1 MYRQEYPRPGF
12 VREKWRNLNGT
23 WLFEIEES
31 DKDYVNSAEYG
42 SMIEVPF
49 CPESRLSGIA
59 HRQPMNSVWYR
70 RSFELTEEYC
80 AGCVLLHFGAVD
92 FTAVV
97 FVNGRRVGSHSGG
110 YTPFSFDISDF
121 IHAGENTLI
130 VNSKDNYQDDTI
142 PSGKQSDRLENYG
155 CMYTRTTGIWQTVWL
170 EFTGKV
176 SFLKTKITPDTRSK
190 AIFIEAVL
198 SRSLAGSC
206 EAEVSYQGALVASGS
221 WMVDGVTLAFSVSL
235 DFEPKLWDVLQPN
248 LYDISLRLTENGLVT
263 DEVKTYCGFRTIEI
277 RGKQLLLNGK
287 PVFLRQVLDQGYYS
301 DGIYTAPSVQEIEK
315 DIDLAIQFGFNG
327 ARPHEKVFEELYLY
341 YADQKG
347 FLIWG
352 EYPNW
357 SCKMKPSNPVGMKNI
372 LSEWQTELERDYNH
386 PSVIGWCPLNEARF
400 GWNNATDYTGQK
412 ALYDAT
418 KAYDKTRPVI
428 GSSGGDLFI
437 TDINDGH
444 FYTHESE
451 KLKRYV
457 LSGKY
462 MEMPDFAY
470 CIWRFFQRK
479 LLKKQGLKAMPC
491 YVSEYGGLSY
501 MAEGKSWGYHGKY
514 KTEEEFVEKY
524 CELTNAL
531 FELECIGFCYTQL
544 YDVEQ
549 EQNGL
554 LKYDRSHKL
563 SAESIEKIVSC
574 NTQVKKQP

>member
-12 VREKWRNLNGT
+12 ARNEWLNLNGT

-31 DKDYVNSAEYG
+31 GSDYISRAEYN
-42 SMIEVPF
+42 SVIEVPF

-59 HRQPMNSVWYR
+59 HRESMSSVWYR
-70 RSFELTEEYC
+70 RTFELTAENC
-80 AGCVLLHFGAVD
+80 AGSVLLHFGAVD

-97 FVNGRRVGSHSGG
+97 FVNGRRVGGHSGG
-110 YTPFSFDISDF
+110 YTPFSFDISGF
-121 IHAGENTLI
+121 IHPGENTLV
-130 VNSKDNYQDDTI
+130 VNAKDDYKDYTI

-176 SFLKTKITPDTRSK
+176 FFLKTKITPDTQK
-190 AIFIEAVL
+190 KNIYIEAEL
-198 SRSLAGSC
+198 SRSLKGSC
-206 EAEVSYQGALVASGS
+206 KAEVSFQGVPVAGGQC
-221 WMVDGVTLAFSVSL
+221 MITGTTLAFPVTL
-235 DFEPKLWDVLQPN
+235 NGELKLWDVLQPN
-248 LYDISLRLTENGLVT
+248 LYDITLRLIENSRIT
-263 DEVKTYCGFRTIEI
+263 DEVQTYCGFRTIEI

-287 PVFLRQVLDQGYYS
+287 SLFLRQVLDQGFYP
-301 DGIYTAPSVQEIEK
+301 DGVYTAPSAQDIEN
-315 DIDLAIQFGFNG
+315 DIDLAIGLGFNG

-357 SCKMKPSNPVGMKNI
+357 SCKMKPSNPVGMRNI
-372 LSEWQTELERDYNH
+372 LNEWQAELERDYNH

-400 GWNNATDYTGQK
+400 GWNNATDYAGQK

-437 TDINDGH
+437 TDLNDGH

-451 KLKRYV
+451 KLKKYV

-470 CIWRFFQRK
+470 CIWRIFQRK
-479 LLKKQGLKAMPC
+479 LLKKKALLELPC

-501 MAEGKSWGYHGKY
+501 MTEGESWGYHGKY
-514 KTEEEFVEKY
+514 TTEKEFVEKY

-531 FELECIGFCYTQL
+531 FEVKCIGFCYTQL

-563 SAESIEKIVSC
+563 SAEGIEKIRFC